1 MVLVHLLGDVCLPKF
16 AARDYRRRKIIVVI
30 ICTSTLYWRYIHDF
44 SWKLQNWSF
53 GVNVQTSFFSLGA
66 NTIES
71 LSQAAEG
78 KGDEQSSCSESSPLH
93 AFFLLKLSPIFVS
106 MRDAYGNVINSVAS
120 SLHVLAVVSSKH
132 SFTCYKIF
140 YPLHYGFFDFLA
152 SWNFGWKSHTCLL
165 SSLFWLSHS
174 SLLQRLFLFFWGS
187 YSSSD
192 THSVWLF
199 GSSRSMTPLLWPRWL
214 IESGHMA
221 QA

>member
-16 AARDYRRRKIIVVI
+16 ARDYRRRKIIVAI
-30 ICTSTLYWRYIHDF
+30 ICASTLYWGYIHDF

-78 KGDEQSSCSESSPLH
+78 KGGEQCSCSESCPLH
-93 AFFLLKLSPIFVS
+93 AFFLLKVSPIFVS
-106 MRDAYGNVINSVAS
+106 VRDAYRNVINSVAS

-140 YPLHYGFFDFLA
+140 YPLLRIFGFFGLME
-152 SWNFGWKSHTCLL
+152 
-165 SSLFWLSHS
+165 FWMEE
-174 SLLQRLFLFFWGS
+174 S
-187 YSSSD
+187 YMS
-192 THSVWLF
+192 
-199 GSSRSMTPLLWPRWL
+199 
-214 IESGHMA
+214 A
-221 QA
+221 